1 MTMTSLIDPSTTH
14 TPDAAEEL
22 RRHAAAVRV
31 AFTWWGTHRTLTA
44 QQKEEV
50 CEAYGADAKLLSAGK
65 RIIDVRHESYRAL
78 TATRSRIVGFW
89 RALTLPYVEPGVRLI
104 KQADIPYFTERMEA
118 LREDLR
124 EAEKG
129 LDRVYDA
136 IRADAR
142 ERLGRLYNAA
152 DYPEQI
158 TGLFAV
164 DWEFPAVEP
173 PSYLARIAPEVY
185 SRERDRVARRFEEA
199 VQLAQSAFTA
209 EFSKLVTHLT
219 ERLRDGPQGERQV
232 FRDSVVG
239 NLRDFFERF
248 RRLNVGSSEELDQL
262 VRQAQDLVEGVTPQ
276 QLRDSESMRHHI
288 ATEMSV
294 VQSQLNGLIIDRP
307 RRNIIRSGGGS
318 RS

>member
-1 MTMTSLIDPSTTH
+1 MTMASLIDPGTTH

-65 RIIDVRHESYRAL
+65 RIIDVRHEAYRAL

-118 LREDLR
+118 LREDLGT
-124 EAEKG
+124 AEKG

-142 ERLGRLYNAA
+142 ERLGRLYNAG

-173 PSYLARIAPEVY
+173 PAYLARIAPEVY

-262 VRQAQDLVEGVTPQ
+262 VAQAQDLVQGVTPQ
-276 QLRDSESMRHHI
+276 QLRDSDGLRHQI
-288 ATEMSV
+288 ATGMSV
-294 VQSQLNGLIIDRP
+294 VQSQLDGLIIDRP
-307 RRNIIRSGGGS
+307 RRSIIRSSGGP